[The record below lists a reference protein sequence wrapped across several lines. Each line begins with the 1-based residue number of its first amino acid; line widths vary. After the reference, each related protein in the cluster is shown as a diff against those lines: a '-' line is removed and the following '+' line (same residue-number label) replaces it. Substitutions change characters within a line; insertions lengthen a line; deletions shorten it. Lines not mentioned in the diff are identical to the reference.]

1 MMMMGHG
8 GGMPFGPLVGILLLV
23 ATAWVGF
30 RLYRRIGAGNAAPDG
45 SGKSVDAPTQGATSP
60 GASGASG
67 AAQPDAATLYRLARD
82 HSGTL
87 SVSTVVVELGVSP
100 KTAEAAL
107 QAISDEVHVRMD
119 VQDDGRILYRF
130 LELGTE

>member
-1 MMMMGHG
+1 MMMGHG
-8 GGMPFGPLVGILLLV
+8 GGMPFGPLVGFLLLV
-23 ATAWVGF
+23 ATAWVGH
-30 RLYRRIGAGNAAPDG
+30 RLYRRIGTGNATPDTPRT
-45 SGKSVDAPTQGATSP
+45 SVDAPTKGAG
-60 GASGASG
+60 GASGASAG
-67 AAQPDAATLYRLARD
+67 APPDAATLYRLARD

-130 LELGTE
+130 LELGDE